1 MDASPLR
8 QRAARLGGHA
18 RDLVLVVLGALLAL
32 AADEWREARQRRER
46 VRVTVAGIREEIRA
60 NSALVSRAREKHLFL
75 RDTLEKLRVA
85 GALPPPKIWAE
96 GIWSPAQVTSTAWEV
111 ARETGALADI
121 PPATVLA
128 LAKVYGSQ
136 ENYSTLADE
145 LNVDLMNDVRQ
156 HGMEVVLRDR
166 FVQFVPLAVD
176 FSNRER
182 ALLRQY
188 ERVLA
193 LPELK

>member
-85 GALPPPKIWAE
+85 EALPPPKIWAE

-182 ALLRQY
+182 GLLRQY